1 MTFIGPYSRNIS
13 RPIRQMAYSID
24 KISKKYKTHTLIF
37 ERIHMSDGTKDKSI
51 FIGAGV
57 VFKGSIHAPNQAIIS
72 GTVEGELVAR
82 DVLIGA
88 SGVVS
93 GTTDADF
100 IDVKGE
106 LNQAVTSKKVLI
118 VRTTGKVTGDVTYG
132 ELEIERG
139 GKIKGNMKQV

>member
-1 MTFIGPYSRNIS
+1 
-13 RPIRQMAYSID
+13 
-24 KISKKYKTHTLIF
+24 
-37 ERIHMSDGTKDKSI
+37 MSEGTKDKSI
-51 FIGAGV
+51 FIGNGV
-57 VFKGSIHAPNQAIIS
+57 TFKGSISAPNQAIIS
-72 GTVEGELVAR
+72 GSVEGDLVAK

-93 GTTDADF
+93 GTTDAEF

-106 LNQAVTSKKVLI
+106 LNESVTSKSVLI
-118 VRTTGKVTGDVTYG
+118 VRSTGKVSGDVTYG